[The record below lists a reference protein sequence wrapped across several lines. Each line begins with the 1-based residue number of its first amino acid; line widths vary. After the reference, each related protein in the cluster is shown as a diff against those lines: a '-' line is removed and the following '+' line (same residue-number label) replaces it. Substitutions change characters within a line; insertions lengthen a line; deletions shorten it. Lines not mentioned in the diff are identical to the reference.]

1 MSSKGEQMKK
11 YRLLKLT
18 VLIAVAGYVTSLRSL
33 GPTLDDLL
41 DPQWQREAPI
51 RLMLKRL
58 AWLLPR
64 LYERYGESGVKAL
77 QFLFYQVGLDR
88 ARLLE
93 KELSIDVNDARSL
106 GRVLDYED
114 GLAGVRGVWTEEC
127 RGRAVKEERYC
138 PGARELADCPE
149 VCTNLMMAMEA
160 GTFAVIQPGLSVPKI
175 TKLLSRGDDC
185 CLAVIELPP
194 ATEPGATS
202 LQATPG
208 QFPPVLHVPGLRA
221 KLMATGFVSM
231 LKAVVKLVV
240 EGPDQPMEWY
250 EFFCYAPGSKT
261 VC

>member
-1 MSSKGEQMKK
+1 MKK
-11 YRLLKLT
+11 HRLLKLT
-18 VLIAVAGYVTSLRSL
+18 VLAALASYAVSLRSL
-33 GPTLDDLL
+33 EPTVDDLL
-41 DPQWQREAPI
+41 DPQWQKEAPI
-51 RLMLKRL
+51 RVTMKRL
-58 AWLLPR
+58 AWLLPW

-93 KELSIDVNDARSL
+93 RELSIDVNDARSL
-106 GRVLDYED
+106 GRVLDFED

-138 PGARELADCPE
+138 PGARELAKCPE

-160 GTFAVIQPGLSVPKI
+160 GTFAVIQPGLAIPQI
-175 TKLLSRGDDC
+175 TKLLSKGDDC

-202 LQATPG
+202 PQATPG
-208 QFPPVLHVPGLRA
+208 QFPPVLNIPGLRA
-221 KLMATGFVSM
+221 KLMATGFLSM
-231 LKAVVKLVV
+231 LKAAVKIAT

-250 EFFCYAPGSKT
+250 EYFRYAPESLG
-261 VC
+261 